1 MNEWEWK
8 LLEDKTPQ
16 EKLQIGEV
24 EVKVGDR
31 VRLHPGKR
39 ADIFDMALA
48 GKTAVIESIEQDYEG
63 KFHICVVAD
72 DDPGRDI
79 GMMRQPGHRF
89 FFFPE
94 EVEPLGPEEAA
105 ALVGGETVAPV
116 EPAKAAAPT
125 ILVAGIGNIFL
136 GDDGFGVE
144 VATRLSN
151 RTFPEGVRVVDYGI
165 RGLDLAYA
173 LMDGP
178 EVTILIDACPRGD
191 APGTLYIVEP
201 DLNALDAP
209 SNAQVAVD
217 AHSMNPMT
225 VLGMAKSM
233 GARLQRILLVGCEPS
248 TLGPEEG
255 QMGLS
260 EIVEEAVDRA
270 VQLTESL
277 VARILK
283 GEWPLRASASA

>member
-1 MNEWEWK
+1 MNDWEWN
-8 LLEDKTPQ
+8 LLEAKSPLDTMR
-16 EKLQIGEV
+16 IGEAD
-24 EVKVGDR
+24 VKVGDR
-31 VRLHPGKR
+31 VRLRPGKR

-48 GKTAVIESIEQDYEG
+48 GKTAVIESVEQDYEG

-94 EVEPLGPEEAA
+94 ELEPLGPDQPVASTN
-105 ALVGGETVAPV
+105 VSAPV
-116 EPAKAAAPT
+116 

-144 VATRLSN
+144 IAQRLSQ
-151 RTFPEGVRVVDYGI
+151 RIFPDGVRVVDFGI

-178 EVTILIDACPRGD
+178 QTTILIDACPRGND
-191 APGTLYIVEP
+191 PGILYVVEP
-201 DLNALDAP
+201 DLTFLDSP
-209 SNAQVAVD
+209 NGSQVAID
-217 AHSMNPMT
+217 AHAMNPMN
-225 VLGMAKSM
+225 VLCMAKSM
-233 GARLQRILLVGCEPS
+233 GAPLQRILLIGCEPA

-260 EIVEEAVDRA
+260 DLVGNAVERA
-270 VQLTESL
+270 VALTESL
-277 VARILK
+277 VTRILN
-283 GEWPLRASASA
+283 GEWPLVGDGREERNSQKG

>member
-1 MNEWEWK
+1 MNEWEWN
-8 LLEDKTPQ
+8 LLEAKTP
-16 EKLQIGEV
+16 LDTLRIGDAD
-24 EVKVGDR
+24 VKVADR
-31 VRLHPGKR
+31 VRLRPGKR

-94 EVEPLGPEEAA
+94 EVEPLGPDEPIASTN
-105 ALVGGETVAPV
+105 VSAPV
-116 EPAKAAAPT
+116 

-144 VATRLSN
+144 VAQRLSQ
-151 RTFPEGVRVVDYGI
+151 RTFPEGVRIVDFGI

-173 LMDGP
+173 LTDGP
-178 EVTILIDACPRGD
+178 QVTILIDACPRGD
-191 APGTLYIVEP
+191 APGTLYVVEP
-201 DLNALDAP
+201 ELDSVNSP
-209 SNAQVAVD
+209 NGPQIAVD
-217 AHSMNPMT
+217 AHAMNPMN
-225 VLGMAKSM
+225 VLCMAKSM
-233 GARLQRILLVGCEPS
+233 GAPLQRILLVGCEPA
-248 TLGPEEG
+248 TLGAEEG

-260 EIVEEAVDRA
+260 EVVENAIERA
-270 VQLTESL
+270 VTLTESL
-277 VARILK
+277 VTRILN
-283 GEWPLRASASA
+283 GEWPLVGDQREERESQKG

>member
-1 MNEWEWK
+1 MTEWEWN
-8 LLEDKTPQ
+8 LLEAKSPLDT
-16 EKLQIGEV
+16 LRIGEAD
-24 EVKVGDR
+24 VKVGDR
-31 VRLHPGKR
+31 VRLRPGKH

-48 GKTAVIESIEQDYEG
+48 GKTAVIESVEQDYEG

-94 EVEPLGPEEAA
+94 EVEPIGPDELVASTNA
-105 ALVGGETVAPV
+105 SALA
-116 EPAKAAAPT
+116 

-144 VATRLSN
+144 VAQRLSQ
-151 RTFPEGVRVVDYGI
+151 RTFPEGVRIVDFGI

-178 EVTILIDACPRGD
+178 QTTILIDACPRGGD
-191 APGTLYIVEP
+191 PGTLYVVEP
-201 DLNALDAP
+201 DLSSLASPN
-209 SNAQVAVD
+209 SSQIAVD
-217 AHSMNPMT
+217 AHAMNPMN

-233 GARLQRILLVGCEPS
+233 GAPLLRILLVGCEPA
-248 TLGPEEG
+248 TLGPDEG

-260 EIVEEAVDRA
+260 ERVENAVERA
-270 VQLTESL
+270 VTLTESL
-277 VARILK
+277 ITRILN
-283 GEWPLRASASA
+283 GEWPLSCGDREERISQRGR

>member
-1 MNEWEWK
+1 MNEWEWN
-8 LLEDKTPQ
+8 LLEAKSPLET
-16 EKLQIGEV
+16 LRIGEAD
-24 EVKVGDR
+24 VKVGNR
-31 VRLHPGKR
+31 VRLRPGKR

-94 EVEPLGPEEAA
+94 EVEAICLGEPTASTNA
-105 ALVGGETVAPV
+105 SAP
-116 EPAKAAAPT
+116 A

-144 VATRLSN
+144 VAQRLSQ
-151 RTFPEGVRVVDYGI
+151 RTFPEGVRVVDFGI

-173 LMDGP
+173 LTDRP
-178 EVTILIDACPRGD
+178 QTTILIDACPRGA
-191 APGTLYIVEP
+191 APGTLYVVEP
-201 DLNALDAP
+201 DLTSLKSPNA
-209 SNAQVAVD
+209 SQIAVD
-217 AHSMNPMT
+217 AHAMNPMN
-225 VLGMAKSM
+225 VLCMAKSM
-233 GARLQRILLVGCEPS
+233 GAPLQRILLVGCEPA

-260 EIVEEAVDRA
+260 ELVENNVDRA
-270 VQLTESL
+270 VTLTESL
-277 VARILK
+277 MTRILN
-283 GEWPLRASASA
+283 GEWPSEVHEREEKQNLRKDNS

>member
-1 MNEWEWK
+1 MNEWEWN
-8 LLEDKTPQ
+8 LLEAKTPL
-16 EKLQIGEV
+16 ETLYIGGS
-24 EVKVGDR
+24 EVKAGDR
-31 VRLHPGKR
+31 VRLRPGKR

-94 EVEPLGPEEAA
+94 EVEPLTPEEAA
-105 ALVGGETVAPV
+105 AAQKPKN
-116 EPAKAAAPT
+116 PA

-144 VATRLSN
+144 VATRLAEKQ
-151 RTFPEGVRVVDYGI
+151 FPEGVRVIDFGI

-173 LMDGP
+173 LMDEP
-178 EVTILIDACPRGD
+178 ETTILIDACPRD
-191 APGTLYIVEP
+191 AAPGTLYVMEP
-201 DLNALDAP
+201 DLSVFDASGNA
-209 SNAQVAVD
+209 AVD
-217 AHSMNPMT
+217 AHAMNPLS
-225 VLGMAKSM
+225 VLRMAKSM
-233 GARLQRILLVGCEPS
+233 GAPLKRILLLGCEPE

-255 QMGLS
+255 LMGLS
-260 EIVEEAVDRA
+260 EPVEQAVGEAVK
-270 VQLTESL
+270 LTESL
-277 VARILK
+277 VARIVA
-283 GEWPLRASASA
+283 GEWPLRVDAVDESIT

>member
-8 LLEDKTPQ
+8 LLEDKTPL
-16 EKLQIGEV
+16 ETLKIAGA
-24 EVKVGDR
+24 EVKAGDR
-31 VRLHPGKR
+31 VRLHPGRR

-48 GKTAVIESIEQDYEG
+48 GKTAVVESIEQDYEG
-63 KFHICVVAD
+63 KFHVCVVAD

-94 EVEPLGPEEAA
+94 EIEPLGPDEPE
-105 ALVGGETVAPV
+105 VGSRASAT
-116 EPAKAAAPT
+116 K

-144 VATRLSN
+144 VASRLAGRSHA
-151 RTFPEGVRVVDYGI
+151 EGVRVTDFGI

-178 EVTILIDACPRGD
+178 EVTILIDACPRD
-191 APGTLYIVEP
+191 AAPGTLYVVEP
-201 DLNALDAP
+201 DLSSFDSPNH
-209 SNAQVAVD
+209 SQVAVD
-217 AHSMNPMT
+217 AHAMNPLA
-225 VLGMAKSM
+225 VLAMAKSM
-233 GARLQRILLVGCEPS
+233 GAPLQRILLIGCEPA

-260 EIVEEAVDRA
+260 EVVAAAVEPAVA
-270 VQLTESL
+270 LTESL
-277 VARILK
+277 VARVLN
-283 GEWPLRASASA
+283 GEWPLRVDEIDQNIT